1 MLLDNEGYVAEGSG
15 ENIFIVEKGRLITPE
30 LTSCLE
36 GITRSTVLTLAEVGI
51 EVEEKRITRDQVYIA
66 EEAFYSG
73 TATEVLPIKGLD
85 GRRIGEGKR
94 GPITENL
101 QHMYFDQV
109 MKKDSSHPEWS
120 TLVV

>member
-1 MLLDNEGYVAEGSG
+1 M
-15 ENIFIVEKGRLITPE
+15 
-30 LTSCLE
+30 
-36 GITRSTVLTLAEVGI
+36 LTLAREVGI

-66 EEAFYSG
+66 EEAFFTG
-73 TATEVLPIKGLD
+73 TAAEVLPIKELD

-94 GPITENL
+94 GPITEKL

-109 MKKDSSHPEWS
+109 MKKDSTHPEWS

>member
-1 MLLDNEGYVAEGSG
+1 M
-15 ENIFIVEKGRLITPE
+15 
-30 LTSCLE
+30 E
-36 GITRSTVLTLAEVGI
+36 GITRSTVLTLAKEVGI

-66 EEAFYSG
+66 EEAFFTG
-73 TATEVLPIKGLD
+73 TAAEVLPIRELD

-94 GPITENL
+94 GPITEKL